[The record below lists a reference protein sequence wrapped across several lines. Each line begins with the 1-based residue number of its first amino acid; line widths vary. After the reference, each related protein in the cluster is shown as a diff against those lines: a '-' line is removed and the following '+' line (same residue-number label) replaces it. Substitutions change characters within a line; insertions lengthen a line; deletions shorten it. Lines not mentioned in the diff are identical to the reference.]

1 MYFVFVTKTK
11 CKSVSRNSGKIIVTG
26 KEMSKLF
33 SFDYLTMHYNMVK
46 YRRNA
51 EKRLILSLLEENMM
65 DFDYHEEYL
74 TSILNKILSWQ
85 C

>member
-1 MYFVFVTKTK
+1 
-11 CKSVSRNSGKIIVTG
+11 
-26 KEMSKLF
+26 MSKLF

-51 EKRLILSLLEENMM
+51 EKRLILSLLKENMM